1 MSETAVRPLMHFDN
15 SYARELPGLAVPW
28 QPTAVPGPSMLYFNR
43 ALAEEL
49 ALDADALDG
58 PRGVAVFSGN
68 EVPEGAMPIAQAYA
82 GHQFG
87 GFSPSLGDGRAL
99 LLGEVIDRHGRR
111 RDIAFKGSGATPFS
125 RGGDGKAA
133 VGPGLREAIFGA
145 GMHAHG
151 IPTTRALA
159 AVATGEPVMRED
171 TLPGAVLTHTVQSL
185 TFDLFKVS
193 FSAECTREPVGAT
206 RIRVIDTVQ
215 GTVVPLEPYDGGQ
228 VFCQA
233 APAATYSGS
242 WLRRVGAGTHTL
254 QVQIFS
260 TAGLTLI
267 DDWTF
272 ELVVYD

>member
-1 MSETAVRPLMHFDN
+1 M
-15 SYARELPGLAVPW
+15 
-28 QPTAVPGPSMLYFNR
+28 
-43 ALAEEL
+43 
-49 ALDADALDG
+49 
-58 PRGVAVFSGN
+58 
-68 EVPEGAMPIAQAYA
+68 
-82 GHQFG
+82 
-87 GFSPSLGDGRAL
+87 
-99 LLGEVIDRHGRR
+99 RR
-111 RDIAFKGSGATPFS
+111 RIFVVFLGFVVALTPVGWTEVSARSGFYNYT
-125 RGGDGKAA
+125 GGVVRRQ
-133 VGPGLREAIFGA
+133 VGRTQ
-145 GMHAHG
+145 
-151 IPTTRALA
+151 TTQSLLFTTNAWIN
-159 AVATGEPVMRED
+159 V
-171 TLPGAVLTHTVQSL
+171 PGAVLSHTVQSL

-233 APAATYSGS
+233 APASTYSGT

-272 ELVVYD
+272 DLVVYD

>member
-1 MSETAVRPLMHFDN
+1 MRRRILVVLLGFVVALTPVGRTEVS
-15 SYARELPGLAVPW
+15 AR
-28 QPTAVPGPSMLYFNR
+28 
-43 ALAEEL
+43 
-49 ALDADALDG
+49 
-58 PRGVAVFSGN
+58 SGFYD
-68 EVPEGAMPIAQAYA
+68 YA
-82 GHQFG
+82 G
-87 GFSPSLGDGRAL
+87 GFVRRHRGR
-99 LLGEVIDRHGRR
+99 
-111 RDIAFKGSGATPFS
+111 TQ
-125 RGGDGKAA
+125 
-133 VGPGLREAIFGA
+133 
-145 GMHAHG
+145 
-151 IPTTRALA
+151 TTQSILTFTTNAW
-159 AVATGEPVMRED
+159 VNV
-171 TLPGAVLTHTVQSL
+171 PGAVLTHTVQSL

-233 APAATYSGS
+233 APAATYSGT

-272 ELVVYD
+272 DLVVYD